1 MFLLT
6 WLPQWIF
13 YILIPSGVTGLLFSF
28 TIGKLLP
35 LQYQLL
41 IKFTSAGILAFGLF
55 MVGAISNED
64 SWQLKIAELK
74 TEIAKKELAA
84 AEVTHEVITQYVDRV
99 KIVEGKT
106 HEIIKKVPVYITK
119 ESDDKCI
126 VNNGF
131 VSLHDYAAKN
141 ELSDSTENIN
151 EGASNVKLST
161 IADTISQNYGTYYQ
175 VVEQLKSLQEWIRK
189 QKELDNG
196 K

>member
-1 MFLLT
+1 MWILS
-6 WLPQWIF
+6 WLPGWLF
-13 YILIPSGVTGLLFSF
+13 YLFVLVGILGLIISF
-28 TIGKLLP
+28 TIDNILP
-35 LQYQLL
+35 LRYQLI
-41 IKFTSAGILAFGLF
+41 IKFISTGILAFGLF

-84 AEVTHEVITQYVDRV
+84 TEITHEVITQYVDRV

-131 VSLHDYAAKN
+131 VSLHNYAAKN
-141 ELSDSTENIN
+141 KLSDSTGNIN
-151 EGASNVKLST
+151 EGSSNVKLSN
-161 IADTISQNYGTYYQ
+161 IAETISQNYGTYYQ

-189 QKELDNG
+189 QKELNNG